1 MKRSRKHYDQSFK
14 TMAVEL
20 AEAKGSIPATAK
32 ELGIPEDLI
41 RRWTRERKDKG
52 AASFTGNGNPSLTE
66 EQKEIERL
74 KKELREAQLE
84 RDILKKAVGIFSK
97 NDGKSFNS

>member
-1 MKRSRKHYDQSFK
+1 MKRSRKHYDKSFK

-20 AEAKGSIPATAK
+20 AEAKGSFPATAK
-32 ELGIPEDLI
+32 EPGIPQDLI
-41 RRWTRERKDKG
+41 RRWTREKKDKG
-52 AASFTGNGNPSLTE
+52 SASFSGNGIASLTE

-84 RDILKKAVGIFSK
+84 RDI
-97 NDGKSFNS
+97 